1 MMERLEYDR
10 YGGPEVL
17 HLSAFTLPE
26 PQPMDVV
33 VRVAA
38 PSIAVAKTISLTDA
52 PAVIAALE
60 QRMRLDGKAVIA
72 F

>member
-1 MMERLEYDR
+1 MERLEYDR
-10 YGGPEVL
+10 YCGPEVL
-17 HLSAFTLPE
+17 HPSSFTLPQ

-33 VRVAA
+33 VCVAA
-38 PSIAVAKTISLTDA
+38 ASIAVAKTISLTDA
-52 PAVIAALE
+52 PPVIAALE